1 MNNIQLSLIDI
12 SQLFK
17 YNFKH
22 TGEEIH
28 IPEAD
33 QFNKP
38 GWYNTTWESELYRKA
53 HVNIIDALDTRGLWM
68 MHCCIYPHYHNPAP
82 IFGFDVFAGKNKI
95 TGCFHDF
102 SPVTDGHPLSYWFS
116 HESAKLS
123 WNKKRE
129 LPDWAKR
136 IFSDD
141 IVAAG
146 NVSSDDELSQ
156 ISGMIANTLN
166 AYLGSIK
173 DTNNTVDDIS
183 FHHHHYIENQ
193 RLNPHN
199 PNVLTLLGLSN
210 QEANMYIDNC
220 LFPY

>member
-12 SQLFK
+12 SKLFN
-17 YNFKH
+17 YNFKQ
-22 TGEEIH
+22 TGEEIY

-53 HVNIIDALDTRGLWM
+53 HINIIDAMDSKGLWM
-68 MHCCIYPHYHNPAP
+68 MHCCIYPHYHNTAP

-102 SPVTDGHPLSYWFS
+102 SPVIDNHSLSAWFS
-116 HESAKLS
+116 DESSKLS

-129 LPDWAKR
+129 LPEWAKR
-136 IFSDD
+136 IFSND
-141 IVAAG
+141 IIAAG
-146 NVSSDDELSQ
+146 NIQTNDELAQ
-156 ISGMIANTLN
+156 ISKTISNTLHI
-166 AYLGSIK
+166 YLSSLK
-173 DTNNTVDDIS
+173 DTNNTIDDIS
-183 FHHHHYIENQ
+183 IKHKCYIENQ

-199 PNVLTLLGLSN
+199 SRILSTLGLS
-210 QEANMYIDNC
+210 EDDAHAYINSC
-220 LFPY
+220 LFPF